1 MTWEQCPS
9 YREDCL
15 FVVQEM
21 ETERATAMDAVDV
34 QVAGSDQLKKEL
46 EVKTAQMDKFKS
58 ELDEARNE
66 QSVRL
71 TLITV
76 FVVWR
81 QRQHLKL
88 ISAAVFVPF
97 LLC

>member
-1 MTWEQCPS
+1 MA
-9 YREDCL
+9 
-15 FVVQEM
+15 
-21 ETERATAMDAVDV
+21 TERATAMDAVNA

-81 QRQHLKL
+81 QRQHLKS